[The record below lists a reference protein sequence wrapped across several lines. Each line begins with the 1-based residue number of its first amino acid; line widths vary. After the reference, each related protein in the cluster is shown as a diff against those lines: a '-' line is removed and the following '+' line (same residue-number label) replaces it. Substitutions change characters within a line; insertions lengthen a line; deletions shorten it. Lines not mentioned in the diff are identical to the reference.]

1 MPPLV
6 SEVRQ
11 LAANIPDYVAR
22 LRTQGGWLGDLARK
36 FNFTQRLQDLTDRI
50 TQPQFCYAHEY
61 KKGDLLI
68 IDDRAS
74 LHKAGFDYDHSQHRR
89 LYRMLV
95 RGDRPR

>member
-1 MPPLV
+1 MHWPGAPLRDITF
-6 SEVRQ
+6 SR
-11 LAANIPDYVAR
+11 LYAAVDDHFEEESAASRGGAAR
-22 LRTQGGWLGDLARK
+22 PSAKAVFRWPHA
-36 FNFTQRLQDLTDRI
+36 N
-50 TQPQFCYAHEY
+50 AHEY

-95 RGDRPR
+95 RGDRPC

>member
-1 MPPLV
+1 VTLLSVRYTLLSTITSRRNRPLRAEEPLGQSAKAV
-6 SEVRQ
+6 FRWPH
-11 LAANIPDYVAR
+11 AN
-22 LRTQGGWLGDLARK
+22 
-36 FNFTQRLQDLTDRI
+36 
-50 TQPQFCYAHEY
+50 AHEY

-95 RGDRPR
+95 RGDRPC

>member
-1 MPPLV
+1 MSP
-6 SEVRQ
+6 EE
-11 LAANIPDYVAR
+11 
-22 LRTQGGWLGDLARK
+22 TQD
-36 FNFTQRLQDLTDRI
+36 FLQDLTDKI

-61 KKGDLLI
+61 QKGDLLI

-95 RGDRPR
+95 HGDRPC

>member
-1 MPPLV
+1 MWFHKGKTETVTGMSP
-6 SEVRQ
+6 EE
-11 LAANIPDYVAR
+11 
-22 LRTQGGWLGDLARK
+22 TQD
-36 FNFTQRLQDLTDRI
+36 FLQDLTDKI

-95 RGDRPR
+95 RGDRPY

>member
-1 MPPLV
+1 MHWPGAPLRDITF
-6 SEVRQ
+6 SR
-11 LAANIPDYVAR
+11 LYAAVDDHFEEERP
-22 LRTQGGWLGDLARK
+22 LRAEEPLGQSAKVVFRWPHA
-36 FNFTQRLQDLTDRI
+36 N
-50 TQPQFCYAHEY
+50 AHEY

-95 RGDRPR
+95 RGDRPC